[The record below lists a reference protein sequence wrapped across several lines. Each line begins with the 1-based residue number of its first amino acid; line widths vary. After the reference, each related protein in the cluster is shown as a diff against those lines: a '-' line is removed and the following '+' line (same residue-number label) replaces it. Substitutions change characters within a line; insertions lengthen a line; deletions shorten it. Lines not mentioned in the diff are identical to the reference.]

1 MKIQILDKAQD
12 DLIHG
17 SQFYEAREPGL
28 GGYFLD
34 CLFADIDSLLIYAG
48 IHPLVF
54 TYHRCLSKRFPF
66 AIYYNVN
73 GDIVRVHAVLDCR
86 RNPSWTRT
94 RLEEER

>member
-1 MKIQILDKAQD
+1 MKIQILDKAQV
-12 DLIHG
+12 DLIDG
-17 SQFYEAREPGL
+17 SLFYEARETGL
-28 GGYFLD
+28 GGHFLD
-34 CLFADIDSLLIYAG
+34 CLFADIDSLLTYAG

-66 AIYYNVN
+66 AIYYDVI

-94 RLEEER
+94 RLEAER

>member
-1 MKIQILDKAQD
+1 MKIQILDKALG

-17 SQFYEAREPGL
+17 FQFHEAREPDL

-34 CLFADIDSLLIYAG
+34 YLFADIDSLLIYAG

-54 TYHRCLSKRFPF
+54 THHRCLSKRFPF
-66 AIYYNVN
+66 AIYYDVN
-73 GDIVRVHAVLDCR
+73 GDIARVQAVLDCR

-94 RLEEER
+94 RLEEKR

>member
-1 MKIQILDKAQD
+1 MKIQILDKALG

-17 SQFYEAREPGL
+17 FQSHEAREPDL

-48 IHPLVF
+48 IHRLVF

-66 AIYYNVN
+66 AIYYSLDGEN
-73 GDIVRVHAVLDCR
+73 VRVHAVLDCR